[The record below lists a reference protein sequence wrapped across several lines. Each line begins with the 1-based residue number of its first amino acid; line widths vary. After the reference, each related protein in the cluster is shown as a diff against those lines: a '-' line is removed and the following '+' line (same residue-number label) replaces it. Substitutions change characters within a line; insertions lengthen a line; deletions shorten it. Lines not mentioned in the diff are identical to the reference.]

1 MPARLV
7 NIDRDTPMLL
17 PPDLRQWIPE
27 DHLAHY
33 ILDAVESLPLTTLR
47 VNERGTGDEQFP
59 PRMMLS
65 LLIYCYATGTFSS
78 RRIEGATFT
87 DVAVRFLSGDTHPDH
102 DTICEFRRQNRAV
115 LAESFVR
122 VLELAQELKLLHVGQ
137 ITLAVDGTK
146 VLANASKHRAVSYQ
160 RAGTQ
165 IELLQHEVAQLLAK
179 AEQADSTPLH
189 DGLTI
194 PAEIARR
201 RDRIAKLQT
210 ARVVIEERA
219 RHRAAQERPAYEA
232 QVAERA
238 ARRARGERPR
248 GREPQPPRATPA
260 PKDQFNFT
268 DPNSRIMK
276 AGNGS
281 HFEQAYNA
289 QAAVETDS
297 RLIVA
302 ARVTDAPNDKEQ
314 LVPTVHAVPPA
325 LRPAVHAVLADNGFY
340 SAAAVTAVEA
350 DGGPTVYAALDKS
363 DHHRRLADLERRP
376 DPPPPP
382 AEAAPSAHMR
392 YRLQTQAGRALYRL
406 RQQTVE
412 PVFGIIKA
420 VLGFRRFSL
429 RGLAAVELEW
439 TLVCLAYNLRRLHRL
454 QVATA

>member
-7 NIDRDTPMLL
+7 NIDRDTPLLL
-17 PPDLRQWIPE
+17 PPDLPQWIPA

-47 VNERGTGDEQFP
+47 VNERGTGNEQFP
-59 PRMMLS
+59 PRMLLG
-65 LLIYCYATGTFSS
+65 LLIYCYAIGNFSS
-78 RRIEGATFT
+78 RAIERATYT

-122 VLELAQELKLLHVGQ
+122 VLELARELKLLCVGQ

-146 VLANASKHRAVSYQ
+146 VLANASKHSAVSYQ
-160 RAGTQ
+160 RAGAQ

-179 AEQADSTPLH
+179 AEQADSTPLQ

-201 RDRIAKLQT
+201 HDRVAKLQA
-210 ARVVIEERA
+210 ARAVIEERA
-219 RHRAAQERPAYEA
+219 RQRVAQERPAYEA
-232 QVAERA
+232 QQAQRA
-238 ARRARGERPR
+238 TRRARGEVVR
-248 GREPQPPRATPA
+248 GREPQPPHDTPA

-268 DPNSRIMK
+268 DPESRIMK

-302 ARVTDAPNDKEQ
+302 ARVTAAPNDKEQ
-314 LVPTVHAVPPA
+314 LAPTVQAVPPA
-325 LRPAVHAVLADNGFY
+325 IREQINAVLTDNGFY
-340 SAAAVTAVEA
+340 SAAAVAQVEA
-350 DGGPTVYAALDKS
+350 DGGPTVYVALDKTS
-363 DHHRRLADLERRP
+363 HHRRVADLERQT
-376 DPPPPP
+376 DPPAP
-382 AEAAPSAHMR
+382 APDAAPSAHMR
-392 YRLQTQAGRALYRL
+392 HRLQTQAGRALYRL

-412 PVFGIIKA
+412 PVFGIIKEA
-420 VLGFRRFSL
+420 LGFRRFSL

-454 QVATA
+454 QVAAA

>member
-7 NIDRDTPMLL
+7 NIDRDTPLLL
-17 PPDLRQWIPE
+17 PPDLRQWIPA

-47 VNERGTGDEQFP
+47 VNERGTGNEQFP
-59 PRMMLS
+59 PRMLLG
-65 LLIYCYATGTFSS
+65 LLIYCYAIGNFSS
-78 RRIEGATFT
+78 RAIERATYT

-122 VLELAQELKLLHVGQ
+122 VLELARELKLLCVGQ

-146 VLANASKHRAVSYQ
+146 VLANASKHSAVSYQ
-160 RAGTQ
+160 RAGAQ

-179 AEQADSTPLH
+179 AEQADSTPLQ

-201 RDRIAKLQT
+201 HDRVAKLQA
-210 ARVVIEERA
+210 ARAVIEERA
-219 RHRAAQERPAYEA
+219 RQRVAQERPAYEA
-232 QVAERA
+232 QQAQRA
-238 ARRARGERPR
+238 TRRARGEVVR
-248 GREPQPPRATPA
+248 GREPQPPHDTPA

-268 DPNSRIMK
+268 DPESRIMK

-302 ARVTDAPNDKEQ
+302 ARVTAAPNDKEQ
-314 LVPTVHAVPPA
+314 LAPTVQAVPPA
-325 LRPAVHAVLADNGFY
+325 IREQINAVLTDNGFY
-340 SAAAVTAVEA
+340 SAAAVAQVEA
-350 DGGPTVYAALDKS
+350 DGGPTVYVALDKTS
-363 DHHRRLADLERRP
+363 HHRRVADLERQT
-376 DPPPPP
+376 DPPAP
-382 AEAAPSAHMR
+382 APDAAPSAHMR
-392 YRLQTQAGRALYRL
+392 HRLQTQAGRALYRL

-412 PVFGIIKA
+412 PVFGIIKEA
-420 VLGFRRFSL
+420 LGFRRFSL

-454 QVATA
+454 QVAAA